1 MKVPSSAK
9 ASVRNIKI
17 DPFWFNLRIM
27 LLLPVLIAYICEDA
41 SLIES
46 VVDVVSYES
55 FYVRA
60 IIVIDF
66 DGMERLKWSYVL
78 NSRNCH
84 RSTDVA
90 KLTRLIKTSA
100 NNSACNRV

>member
-17 DPFWFNLRIM
+17 DPFWFVLRIM
-27 LLLPVLIAYICEDA
+27 LLLPVLVAYICEDA

-55 FYVRA
+55 YYVRT

-78 NSRNCH
+78 NSRN
-84 RSTDVA
+84 RNGTTDIA
-90 KLTRLIKTSA
+90 ELTWLIKIAA
-100 NNSACNRV
+100 NNLAWNGV

>member
-1 MKVPSSAK
+1 
-9 ASVRNIKI
+9 
-17 DPFWFNLRIM
+17 M

-55 FYVRA
+55 YYVRT

-66 DGMERLKWSYVL
+66 DGMERLTWSYVL
-78 NSRNCH
+78 NSRN
-84 RSTDVA
+84 RNGITDVA
-90 KLTRLIKTSA
+90 ELTRLTKISSDNLA
-100 NNSACNRV
+100 RYIAGFSGSGSMM